1 MTDEQSPFL
10 FMREREAHMAK
21 RNIGKSASR
30 TAPKKKQLLDALQML
45 KADHRQVEELFNQ
58 FMNGN
63 SAENQLI
70 AQQIFRELKIHS
82 ILEEELFYPML
93 RGNSDSMDVE
103 TDDINNENVLDADE
117 MDDAGSEDLSE
128 NSIASSY
135 DDHRMMGDQITQ
147 LLQMNASDPEFR
159 QGMVELQEIVI
170 AHVSMEEEELF
181 PYALTTLDIKALGR
195 QMQERK
201 ADILSAVA

>member
-1 MTDEQSPFL
+1 
-10 FMREREAHMAK
+10 MREREALMAK
-21 RNIGKSASR
+21 RNIGKTASR
-30 TAPKKKQLLDALQML
+30 TAPKKKQLFDAIQML
-45 KADHRQVEELFNQ
+45 KADHRKVEELFNQ

-63 SAENQLI
+63 SAGNQLI

-93 RGNSDSMDVE
+93 QGNSASMGE
-103 TDDINNENVLDADE
+103 TEDINNENVLDADE
-117 MDDAGSEDLSE
+117 MDEAGSEDLSE
-128 NSIASSY
+128 DSIASAY
-135 DDHRMMGDQITQ
+135 DDHRMMGDQIKQ

-181 PYALTTLDIKALGR
+181 PFALTTLDIRTLGR